1 MTLLALLLGGVN
13 SAWAQ
18 DPDFKATFELDEGWS
33 SSWGSIA
40 NMPDGWSIVGSKSDF
55 HLSSANWCKKNGS
68 YGIGWYDSSSS
79 STNNSS
85 NYLITPELQPG
96 IVKFWAGTY
105 KEASSCKVVVY
116 TCSADGSNR
125 KELQTFAYGNPLSQT
140 PQQVSFELEEASH
153 LAFLLSRA
161 GIDDLEAYY
170 TKIDGPVLTVSDG
183 TTKVK
188 SPYSYIFGLA
198 TAGTSHTFTLA
209 NAGTAPIEGLS
220 VNETGNFGATLSANS
235 IAAGENVT
243 LKVTMPETSGDSE
256 ITISS
261 TTDDVD
267 DFVINVSGTI
277 RDANKVYLDFAD
289 GQMPEGWT
297 SVGIGSYTSSSYAWT
312 ASTGYI
318 GTSASSSYYSQALTS
333 PKLIFA
339 KDELIAFETAR
350 YGTSTW
356 NSPSITVEYSL
367 DGTTWTAIGSAFTDD
382 VYGTW
387 TSRSVI
393 IPVEGVK
400 YIRFNGWY
408 VYLRNIYGGEEV
420 IEPKMVVTQPASLD
434 FGVIAESTPKTFTIA
449 NTGKATLEGITVTSS
464 NSSIFAITGAPTS
477 LAAGASAEVTITMS
491 AETKGALSSDI
502 TVSATAME
510 DVKFT
515 VTGVVLPEGLST
527 EDFADGLPA
536 NWTNA
541 GWTFANGEATG
552 KSSSAYLTTPKLKFS
567 EGDMLVIKAKRAD
580 NDATDYITVQG
591 SSDNGS
597 TWTAYSKKISGSDGL
612 SYPDYGTIVLSDIPT
627 TVNKLRFVGYYVVVD
642 EILGLTLD
650 DDDPKLV
657 VTDDKDTEIS
667 TGARCDLSWV
677 TTSTSAT
684 YYIKNGGT
692 GTLEIEGVSSSAVG
706 ITAAVADNTTK
717 VAAGESVALTIAMAA
732 DDNLGAHAGDVTITT
747 NVGEFKIAVSG
758 VVYDADKLYLD
769 FTTEDFKFP
778 VGWTRGDWQITGEAS
793 GTLQTTK
800 LQAAAGE
807 KMIIEAISTGS
818 SWSSPSLSYSYSTDN
833 GENWTA
839 ATSVADKLN
848 TNYYTNIVLETP
860 NAEAATDVLVRLTGS
875 NVTVRRIY
883 GFASVKVPVMNVT
896 AQSLAFGLRTAE
908 SDEKSFV
915 ISNDG
920 EADLTGL
927 SLTLGKTGEE
937 AEYSFRMTNSDET
950 EFTGTTL
957 ESGKSVNV
965 YVKQLFNI
973 DNLGSKSD
981 VLTIVADDQASK
993 TVNLSGSTRDGS
1005 KLYVDFDDPNAFP
1018 EGWQIGAD
1026 WIVSPSGYAYQNS
1039 AKTPSSF
1046 ITTPLTVAEAETLT
1060 FKVARN
1066 NTGYGYTTSLN
1077 IRYSQD
1083 GGANW
1088 SEFKEYYNTDEAGSG
1103 YTTKQLTDIPAGNV
1117 ILEFYGSNIKID
1129 NIEGFTLATS
1139 PALALT
1145 TKEDNA
1151 VVLNGSEKDFGNLVA
1166 DGEVTYVLKNIGN
1179 AVLKSTITGEGI
1191 TVSPANVELPA
1202 GEEQE
1207 IKVKMAFAQ
1216 PYGEKTGKMTIVS
1229 EGWVGDMTVDFKAVA
1244 VDPTNLVVDFEDG
1257 KPLGWFSDD
1266 ASSVY
1271 YGWLFANGI
1280 VSINM
1285 GKAQPLITEM
1295 VGAEA
1300 GKNVMSFDAKSYY
1313 GDDEQTM
1320 SVYISTDRMNWG
1332 EANEFTLT
1340 SEWQT
1345 FYLPTLTDGNYYIKF
1360 EANNAS
1366 LDNVKGLKKLAAPA
1380 RDIYVSA
1387 SSIPATASTGEV
1399 STSVTV
1405 TSLIANETGVYAK
1418 LFVNDTEVAST
1429 EATAV
1434 DVELRQSKNISLPY
1448 TITEPGTYSA
1458 QIKVYYNDG
1467 TEAFATAV
1475 TDIVVDYPA
1484 LTLNERLT
1492 SDLKEGTFNITLK
1505 RTYNVDGWNTI
1516 CLPFAVSGIE
1526 SLFGEG
1532 ACAYEFSDY
1541 NTTEKTLQLTKVSEL
1556 AAGVPYILFVKN
1568 EITDDI
1574 KLTAEVTATTAQTV
1588 TSNNVSFVGT
1598 YASIEAPGMNGKWG
1612 VTAAGKIGVGNSSA
1626 YIYGFRAYFD
1636 GELQNARLAVFDDDV
1651 TGIRYLSADQLNNDA
1666 IYNLNGQRV
1675 ETMKKGQMYIKNG
1688 KKMIRK

>member
-1 MTLLALLLGGVN
+1 MVHSNGSYQGFGGSYDYQIKSGNFDGETGYSLFCSYSDANEYVVIPTKLTGTFTYYVKRAESSNGTVTFYEATKSEDVYTVTTNKLATT
-13 SAWAQ
+13 S
-18 DPDFKATFELDEGWS
+18 TS
-33 SSWGSIA
+33 SSWS
-40 NMPDGWSIVGSKSDF
+40 SK
-55 HLSSANWCKKNGS
+55 
-68 YGIGWYDSSSS
+68 
-79 STNNSS
+79 
-85 NYLITPELQPG
+85 
-96 IVKFWAGTY
+96 
-105 KEASSCKVVVY
+105 
-116 TCSADGSNR
+116 
-125 KELQTFAYGNPLSQT
+125 
-140 PQQVSFELEEASH
+140 SFELGDEGKYVAILLQKSRIDQISAGIYEEANGPALVVKDGDSK
-153 LAFLLSRA
+153 LS
-161 GIDDLEAYY
+161 
-170 TKIDGPVLTVSDG
+170 
-183 TTKVK
+183 
-188 SPYSYIFGLA
+188 SPYAFNFGLA
-198 TAGTSHTFTLA
+198 TAGKKKTFTLS
-209 NAGTAPIEGLS
+209 NPGTEDLGITVS
-220 VNETGNFGATLSANS
+220 ETGNFDATLSAET
-235 IAAGENVT
+235 IAAGGEAT
-243 LKVTMPETSGDSE
+243 LTLTMPSATGSSAVTITPAAGSG
-256 ITISS
+256 IAP
-261 TTDDVD
+261 
-267 DFVINVSGTI
+267 FVINVSGTI

-318 GTSASSSYYSQALTS
+318 GTSASSSSYSQALTS

-350 YGTSTW
+350 YGTSAW

-434 FGVIAESTPKTFTIA
+434 FGVITEATPKTFTIA
-449 NTGKATLEGITVTSS
+449 NTGKATLEGISVTSS
-464 NSSIFAITGAPTS
+464 SSVFAISGVPAS
-477 LAAGASAEVTITMS
+477 LEAGASQDVTITMS
-491 AETKGALSSDI
+491 AATTGALSSDI
-502 TVSATAME
+502 TVSATGMT

-515 VTGVVLPEGLST
+515 VSGIVLPEGLSKV
-527 EDFADGLPA
+527 DFTNGLPE
-536 NWTNA
+536 NWTNN
-541 GWTFANGEATG
+541 GWDIANDVATG
-552 KSSSAYLTTPKLKFS
+552 KSSSAYLTTPKLKFA
-567 EGDMLVIKAKRAD
+567 EGDMLVINAKRAD
-580 NDATDYITVQG
+580 NYASDYITVQG
-591 SSDNGS
+591 SADNGT
-597 TWTAYSKKISGSDGL
+597 TWTAYSKKISGSEGL
-612 SYPDYGTIVLSDIPT
+612 SYPDFGAIVLSDIPT
-627 TVNKLRFVGYYVVVD
+627 TVNKIRFVGFWVVVK

-706 ITAAVADNTTK
+706 ITAAVADNTTT

-758 VVYDADKLYLD
+758 VVYAADKLYLD

-778 VGWTRGDWQITGEAS
+778 VGWTTGDWQPTGKAS

-839 ATSVADKLN
+839 ATSVADLLN

-883 GFASVKVPVMNVT
+883 GFTSVKVPVMNVT

-927 SLTLGKTGEE
+927 SLALGKTGEE
-937 AEYSFRMTNSDET
+937 AEYSFRMTNSDEA

-957 ESGKSVNV
+957 EPGQSVNV

-973 DNLGSKSD
+973 GNLGSKSD

-1026 WIVSPSGYAYQNS
+1026 WFVSASGYAYQNS

-1066 NTGYGYTTSLN
+1066 NSGQGYTTSLN

-1103 YTTKQLTDIPAGNV
+1103 YSTKVLTDIPAGNV

-1191 TVSPANVELPA
+1191 TVSPASVELDA

-1207 IKVKMAFAQ
+1207 ITVKMAFAQ

-1418 LFVNDTEVAST
+1418 LFVNGAKVAST
-1429 EATAV
+1429 EETAV

-1484 LTLNERLT
+1484 LTLNDRWDP
-1492 SDLKEGTFNITLK
+1492 DLKKGTFNITLK

-1516 CLPFAVSGIE
+1516 CLPFAVSDIE

-1532 ACAYEFSDY
+1532 ACAYEFSAYD
-1541 NTTEKTLQLTKVSEL
+1541 TTEKTLQLTKVSEL

-1574 KLTAEVTATTAQTV
+1574 KLTAEVTATTARTV
-1588 TSNNVSFVGT
+1588 TFNSVSFVGT

>member
-1 MTLLALLLGGVN
+1 MKLWSVTYTEASLT
-13 SAWAQ
+13 
-18 DPDFKATFELDEGWS
+18 PTEG
-33 SSWGSIA
+33 
-40 NMPDGWSIVGSKSDF
+40 PQFVVKDGDSK
-55 HLSSANWCKKNGS
+55 LSSP
-68 YGIGWYDSSSS
+68 Y
-79 STNNSS
+79 
-85 NYLITPELQPG
+85 
-96 IVKFWAGTY
+96 
-105 KEASSCKVVVY
+105 
-116 TCSADGSNR
+116 
-125 KELQTFAYGNPLSQT
+125 
-140 PQQVSFELEEASH
+140 
-153 LAFLLSRA
+153 AFN
-161 GIDDLEAYY
+161 
-170 TKIDGPVLTVSDG
+170 
-183 TTKVK
+183 
-188 SPYSYIFGLA
+188 FGLA
-198 TAGTSHTFTLA
+198 TAGTTKTFTLS
-209 NAGTAPIEGLS
+209 NPGTKDLGIS
-220 VNETGNFGATLSANS
+220 VSKTGSFGATLSATT
-235 IAAGENVT
+235 IAAGGEAT
-243 LKVTMPETSGDSE
+243 LTLTMP
-256 ITISS
+256 S
-261 TTDDVD
+261 TTGNSTVTITPAAGSGIDP
-267 DFVINVSGTI
+267 FVINVSGTI
-277 RDANKVYLDFAD
+277 RDANKLYEYGFTALPTDWTTTGSWYYNEENGAYTTSWYLSSNARLITPKLTVAEGETFYVEAKGYSTSNTSYQHLQMQYSAD
-289 GQMPEGWT
+289 GETWLNFDSEPTLDPSNWNT
-297 SVGIGSYTSSSYAWT
+297 YAF
-312 ASTGYI
+312 TGVPAGNYYI
-318 GTSASSSYYSQALTS
+318 AINASQA
-333 PKLIFA
+333 
-339 KDELIAFETAR
+339 D
-350 YGTSTW
+350 
-356 NSPSITVEYSL
+356 
-367 DGTTWTAIGSAFTDD
+367 
-382 VYGTW
+382 
-387 TSRSVI
+387 
-393 IPVEGVK
+393 
-400 YIRFNGWY
+400 IRMF
-408 VYLRNIYGGEEV
+408 YGGEV
-420 IEPKMVVTQPASLD
+420 IAEPKMVVTQPASLD

-580 NDATDYITVQG
+580 SDATDYITVQG

-758 VVYDADKLYLD
+758 VVYAADKLYLD

-778 VGWTRGDWQITGEAS
+778 VGWTTGDWQTTGKAS

-839 ATSVADKLN
+839 ATSVADLLN

-883 GFASVKVPVMNVT
+883 GFASVKVPLMNVT

-920 EADLTGL
+920 EADLTSL
-927 SLTLGKTGEE
+927 SLALGKTGEE

-957 ESGKSVNV
+957 EPGQSVNV

-1026 WIVSPSGYAYQNS
+1026 WIVSTSGYAYQNS

-1103 YTTKQLTDIPAGNV
+1103 YSTKELTDIPAGNV

-1191 TVSPANVELPA
+1191 TVSPASVELLA

-1207 IKVKMAFAQ
+1207 ITVKMAFAQ

-1229 EGWVGDMTVDFKAVA
+1229 EGWVGKMTVDFKAVA

-1332 EANEFTLT
+1332 EANEFALT

-1345 FYLPTLTDGNYYIKF
+1345 FNLPTLTDGNYYIKF

-1418 LFVNDTEVAST
+1418 LFVNGAKVAST
-1429 EATAV
+1429 EETAV
-1434 DVELRQSKNISLPY
+1434 DVELRQSKTITLPY
-1448 TITEPGTYSA
+1448 TITEPGTYSV

-1484 LTLNERLT
+1484 LTLNDRLNP
-1492 SDLKEGTFNITLK
+1492 DLKKGTFNITLK

-1516 CLPFAVSGIE
+1516 CLPFAVSDIE

-1541 NTTEKTLQLTKVSEL
+1541 DTTEKTLQLTKVSKL

-1588 TSNNVSFVGT
+1588 TFNNVSFVGT
-1598 YASIEAPGMNGKWG
+1598 YASIDAPGMNGKWG